1 MIRALALAAAL
12 VVCGGTAVGQP
23 LTAREYGRVIGHA
36 AQALDRAAKAGEEAK
51 RQAQAA
57 VSEVPERAV
66 VRPQSGGAPV
76 EVDNRKLLK
85 ALRARIAGGKRGIG
99 AAAQVL
105 RNLQQNLETTAKAPP
120 AAPTDARQ
128 ALARVLSRREFR
140 PSRLAALQEA
150 LYRKLARIIS
160 YIFEHLPGVS
170 LPADV
175 RRPLLI
181 AAFTVVAAAAL
192 FLVVRLVLRLA
203 PRGGKAEVEAAARPP
218 EIKPHAAW
226 LEEVESALRAGD
238 HRAALR
244 ALHMA
249 ALMRLDESG
258 QIRYVDSRT
267 DGGFLRAL
275 RESGRHDLADA
286 LAALSVIFAIVWY
299 GMAPAGPAEYRAARE
314 HWDELEALAAA

>member
-12 VVCGGTAVGQP
+12 LVCGRTAVGQP

-36 AQALDRAAKAGEEAK
+36 AQALERAAKAGEEAK

-85 ALRARIAGGKRGIG
+85 ALRAKIAGGKRGIG

-105 RNLQQNLETTAKAPP
+105 RNLRQNLETTAKAPP
-120 AAPTDARQ
+120 ADARE
-128 ALARVLSRREFR
+128 ALARVLRRREFR

-160 YIFEHLPGVS
+160 YIFEHLPGLS

-181 AAFTVVAAAAL
+181 AAFAVVAAAAL
-192 FLVVRLVLRLA
+192 FLVMRLVLRLA
-203 PRGGKAEVEAAARPP
+203 PRGGKAEVEAATRPP

-226 LEEVESALRAGD
+226 LEEAESALRAGD

-258 QIRYVDSRT
+258 HIRYVDSRT

-299 GMAPAGPAEYRAARE
+299 GMAPAGPTEYRAARE
-314 HWDELEALAAA
+314 HWDKLEALAAA